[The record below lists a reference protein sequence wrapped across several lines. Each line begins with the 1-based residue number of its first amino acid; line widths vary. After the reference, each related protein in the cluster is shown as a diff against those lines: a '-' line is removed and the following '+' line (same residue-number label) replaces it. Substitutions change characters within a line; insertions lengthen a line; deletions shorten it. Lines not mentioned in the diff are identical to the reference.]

1 VSMNFK
7 IAKIQ
12 QSFVAN
18 EIRNIPRAIDNEFQK
33 DEICSTIKPGMK
45 VAITAGSRGIAN
57 IGLIIKEIGKQI
69 KQRDGEPFIVPAM
82 GSHGGATAEGQVEV
96 LHSLG
101 ITEEY
106 CEMSIRSSMEVVEL
120 GTTTN
125 GVPVYQDKLTN
136 ETADGVIIVGRV
148 KPHTDFHGLHESGIV
163 KMAAIG
169 HGNHKQ
175 AQTIHTYGIRG
186 IRDIMPEVG
195 KIVIERGN
203 VLFGVGIVEN
213 AYDQTAII
221 EAVPKDKMVE
231 RDQELLK
238 IATSYMPKLPC
249 DKIDILFVDEIGKNY
264 SGTGMDTNIIGRL
277 RILGEE
283 DHFKPDINYIIAGDL
298 SEASHGN
305 ALGIGLA
312 DLTTKR
318 LFEKID
324 IPTMNENVIT
334 SSFLDRAKIP
344 IVLDSDKLAFEA
356 ALRGMWG
363 VPVQEVRFMR
373 IKNTLELGEVIVSER
388 IFNEIKDVEGIT
400 VKEELKPLKFNDVG
414 NFGEF

>member
-1 VSMNFK
+1 MDIKV
-7 IAKIQ
+7 AKIQ
-12 QSFVAN
+12 QTFPAESIKDISKTIQK
-18 EIRNIPRAIDNEFQK
+18 ELLK
-33 DEICSTIKPGMK
+33 DEIHSTIKPGMK
-45 VAITAGSRGIAN
+45 VAITAGSRGITN
-57 IGLIIKEIGKQI
+57 INLIIKEIGKQV
-69 KQRDGEPFIVPAM
+69 KNLGGEPFIVPAM
-82 GSHGGATAEGQVEV
+82 GSHGGATAEGQAEV

-101 ITEEY
+101 ITEDF
-106 CEMSIRSSMEVVEL
+106 CEMPIRSSMEVINL
-120 GTTTN
+120 GETSE
-125 GVPVYQDKLTN
+125 GVPVFQDKLSNT
-136 ETADGVIIVGRV
+136 TADGVIIVGRI

-195 KIVIERGN
+195 KIVIEKGN

-221 EAVPKDKMVE
+221 EAVPKGKMVT

-238 IATSYMPKLPC
+238 IAASYMPKLPTE
-249 DKIDILFVDEIGKNY
+249 KIDILFVDEIGKNY

-277 RILGEE
+277 RILGEA
-283 DHFKPDINYIIAGDL
+283 DDFKPDINYIIAGDL

-312 DLTTKR
+312 DLTTRR
-318 LFEKID
+318 LFNKID

-344 IVLDSDKLAFEA
+344 IVLENDKLALEA
-356 ALRGMWG
+356 ALRGTWG
-363 VPVQEVRFMR
+363 VPTNEVRFMR
-373 IKNTLELGEVIVSER
+373 IQNTLNIEHIIVSET
-388 IFNEIKDVEGIT
+388 IFNEIKDLENIRVLED
-400 VKEELKPLKFNDVG
+400 LKPLHFTDEHNLVD
-414 NFGEF
+414 F

>member
-1 VSMNFK
+1 MNIK
-7 IAKIQ
+7 IAKIK

-18 EIRNIPRAIDNEFQK
+18 AIYDIAGTIQHEFQK
-33 DEICSTIKPGMK
+33 DEIHSTIKQGMK
-45 VAITAGSRGIAN
+45 VGITAGSRGIAN
-57 IGLIIKEIGKQI
+57 IGLIIKEIGKQL
-69 KQRDGEPFIVPAM
+69 KVRGAEPFIVPAM
-82 GSHGGATAEGQVEV
+82 GSHGGATAKGQVEV
-96 LHSLG
+96 LYSLG

-106 CEMSIRSSMEVVEL
+106 CEMPIRSSMEVVEL
-120 GTTTN
+120 GTTQE

-136 ETADGVIIVGRV
+136 TTADGVIIVGRV
-148 KPHTDFHGLHESGIV
+148 KPHTDFHGIHESGIV

-186 IRDIMPEVG
+186 IRDIMPKVG
-195 KIVIERGN
+195 EIVIERGN

-221 EAVPKDKMVE
+221 EAVPKGKIIE

-238 IATSYMPKLPC
+238 IATSYMPKLPS
-249 DKIDILFVDEIGKNY
+249 DNIDILFVDEIGKNY

-277 RILGEE
+277 RILGED
-283 DHFKPDINYIIAGDL
+283 DHFKPDISYIIAGDL

-312 DLTTKR
+312 DLTTRR
-318 LFEKID
+318 LFDKID

-344 IVLDSDKLAFEA
+344 IVLDNDKFALEA
-356 ALRGMWG
+356 ALRGTWG
-363 VPVQEVRFMR
+363 VPMEEIRFMR
-373 IKNTLELGEVIVSER
+373 IKNTLELGEVIVSES
-388 IFNEIKDVEGIT
+388 IFNEIRDADGIT
-400 VKEELKPLKFNDVG
+400 VIEDLKPLQFNENG

>member
-1 VSMNFK
+1 MDIKV
-7 IAKIQ
+7 AKIQ
-12 QSFVAN
+12 QTFPAESIKDISKTIQK
-18 EIRNIPRAIDNEFQK
+18 ELLK
-33 DEICSTIKPGMK
+33 DEIHSTIKPGMK
-45 VAITAGSRGIAN
+45 VAITAGSRGITN
-57 IGLIIKEIGKQI
+57 INLIIKEIGKQV
-69 KQRDGEPFIVPAM
+69 KNLGGEPFIVPAM

-101 ITEEY
+101 ITEDF
-106 CEMSIRSSMEVVEL
+106 CEMPIRSSMEVINL
-120 GTTTN
+120 GETSE
-125 GVPVYQDKLTN
+125 GVPVFQDKLSNT
-136 ETADGVIIVGRV
+136 TADGVIIVGRI

-195 KIVIERGN
+195 KIVIEKGN

-221 EAVPKDKMVE
+221 EAVPKGKMVT

-238 IATSYMPKLPC
+238 IAASYMPKLPTE
-249 DKIDILFVDEIGKNY
+249 KIDILFVDEIGKNY

-277 RILGEE
+277 RILGEA
-283 DHFKPDINYIIAGDL
+283 DDFKPDINYIIAGDL

-312 DLTTKR
+312 DLTTRR
-318 LFEKID
+318 LFNKID

-344 IVLDSDKLAFEA
+344 IVLENDKLALEA
-356 ALRGMWG
+356 ALRGTWG
-363 VPVQEVRFMR
+363 VPTNEVRFMR
-373 IKNTLELGEVIVSER
+373 IQNTLNIEHIIVSET
-388 IFNEIKDVEGIT
+388 IFNEIKDLENIRVLED
-400 VKEELKPLKFNDVG
+400 LKPLHFTDEHNLVD
-414 NFGEF
+414 F